1 MTSRKKN
8 GTRPKQPVPIP
19 SSFLEDVLVS
29 LAGIGDLVH
38 VYYKMENKMK
48 VPGPVYIQ
56 DETTGK
62 IGKVIAVPKIGAL
75 MSSRRNKPGNYG
87 FAIFLNPEDVIKTG
101 SLVTFV
107 SGEYRKEHI
116 PVT

>member
-1 MTSRKKN
+1 MPPRKKN
-8 GTRPKQPVPIP
+8 GTRLKQPVPIP
-19 SSFLEDVLVS
+19 SSFSDDVLVS
-29 LAGIGDLVH
+29 LAGIGDLIH

-48 VPGPVYIQ
+48 ALGPVYVQ

-75 MSSRRNKPGNYG
+75 MSSRRSKQGNYG
-87 FAIFLNPEDVIKTG
+87 FAIFLNPEDVIKNG